1 MKPILEV
8 EKLAVR
14 FGAHHAVK
22 NLSFAVQ
29 QNEMLALVGESGC
42 GKSTTALAIMR
53 LLPSV
58 ATLEG
63 RIEFEG
69 RDLIGLSKPSMR
81 SIRGNAI
88 SMIFQEPMTCL
99 NPVLS
104 VGQQVVEVLR
114 QHEPL
119 SREAAWKRTV
129 ELLDLVKL
137 PEPARRV
144 HDYPHNLSGG
154 QRQRVMIAMAVACRP
169 RLLIADEPTT
179 ALDVTIQAQILR
191 LLDSLRRDLSMSV
204 LLITHDLGVVGQYAN
219 RVAVMYSG
227 ETVEDGATQRI
238 FTQPRHPYTKGLLGA
253 SLTLDENLH
262 YRKRRLTEIRSH
274 IDPATGRRD
283 FSLSDERVA
292 SAPNIVFTRSP
303 YVRPPASI
311 ATGTAADAAAEKP
324 PLLSV
329 RDLSTRYEGKGNVVD
344 GVSFDI
350 GHDETVGL
358 VGESGCGKSTLS
370 RTLLRLLPS
379 SSGTIHLDGTD
390 VTHLSGSKLRAIRPH
405 VQMIFQ
411 DPYASLNPR
420 QRVIDILDA
429 ALIVHGVGDK
439 FERRRRIADITD
451 RVGLAASSLQRFPH
465 EFSGGQ
471 RQRIGI
477 ARALVLQPKLVICD
491 EPVSALDVSIRAQ
504 VLNLLVELKQS
515 LGLSY
520 LFISHD
526 LSVVRYIADRVLV
539 MNAGKIVESGDHD
552 TIWSRPAHAYTRSLI
567 DAVPKPAFA
576 GRVHGSQAAPRPDDV
591 DLPFSFYRF
600 AI

>member
-1 MKPILEV
+1 MINPILEV
-8 EKLAVR
+8 DRLAVR
-14 FGAHHAVK
+14 FGSQYAVK
-22 NLSFAVQ
+22 NLSFAVHE
-29 QNEMLALVGESGC
+29 NEMLALVGESGC
-42 GKSTTALAIMR
+42 GKSTTALAIMQ
-53 LLPSV
+53 LLPSSAV
-58 ATLEG
+58 LDG
-63 RIEFEG
+63 RIDFEG
-69 RDLIGLSKPSMR
+69 RDLIGLSKPTMR

-99 NPVLS
+99 NPVLTI
-104 VGQQVVEVLR
+104 GHQIVEVLR
-114 QHEPL
+114 RHEPL
-119 SREAAWKRTV
+119 SAAAAWQRAV
-129 ELLDLVKL
+129 ELLDLVRL
-137 PEPARRV
+137 PEPARRA

-179 ALDVTIQAQILR
+179 ALDVTIQAQILQ
-191 LLDSLRRDLSMSV
+191 LLDSLRHELSMAV

-227 ETVEDGATQRI
+227 ETVEDGTTQRI
-238 FTQPRHPYTKGLLGA
+238 FTRPAHPYTRGLLGA
-253 SLTLDENLH
+253 SLTLDQNLH

-274 IDPATGRRD
+274 VDARTGQHN
-283 FSLSDERVA
+283 FSLSDERA
-292 SAPNIVFTRSP
+292 ESAPNIVFTRSP
-303 YVRPPASI
+303 YVRPAPAANPASSHS
-311 ATGTAADAAAEKP
+311 P
-324 PLLSV
+324 SPQPLLAV
-329 RDLSTRYEGKGNVVD
+329 RELVTRYDGKGNAVD

-370 RTLLRLLPS
+370 RTILRLIPS
-379 SSGTIHLDGTD
+379 TAGTISLDGKD
-390 VTHLSGSKLRAIRPH
+390 ITHLTGSKLRAIRPQ

-420 QRVIDILDA
+420 QSVTDILNA
-429 ALIVHGVGDK
+429 ALIVHGVADK
-439 FERRRRIADITD
+439 HERQRRIADITD
-451 RVGLAASSLQRFPH
+451 RVGLAAKSLQRFPH

-477 ARALVLQPKLVICD
+477 ARALVLRPKLVICD

-552 TIWSRPAHAYTRSLI
+552 TIWSRPTHAYTRSLI
-567 DAVPKPAFA
+567 EAVPKPSFG
-576 GRVHGSQAAPRPDDV
+576 GRIHGNTVPREQEA
-591 DLPFSFYRF
+591 DLPFAFYRF

>member
-1 MKPILEV
+1 MMKPILEV
-8 EKLAVR
+8 DRLAVH
-14 FGAHHAVK
+14 FGAQHAVN
-22 NLSFAVQ
+22 NLSFIVHE
-29 QNEMLALVGESGC
+29 NEMLALVGESGC
-42 GKSTTALAIMR
+42 GKSTTALAIMQ
-53 LLPSV
+53 LLPSS

-63 RIEFEG
+63 RIDFEG
-69 RDLIGLSKPSMR
+69 RDLVGLSKTTMR

-99 NPVLS
+99 NPVMT
-104 VGQQVVEVLR
+104 VGNQIVEVLR
-114 QHEPL
+114 RHEPL
-119 SREAAWKRTV
+119 SADAAWKRAT
-129 ELLDLVKL
+129 ELLDLVRL
-137 PEPARRV
+137 PEPAKRA
-144 HDYPHNLSGG
+144 HDYPHSLSGG

-179 ALDVTIQAQILR
+179 ALDVTIQAQILQ
-191 LLDSLRRDLSMSV
+191 LLDSLRRDLSMAV

-227 ETVEDGATQRI
+227 EAVEDGATQRI

-253 SLTLDENLH
+253 SLTLDQDLH
-262 YRKRRLTEIRSH
+262 YRTRRLTEIRTH
-274 IDPATGRRD
+274 IDTDTGLRD
-283 FSLSDERVA
+283 FSLSDERIA

-303 YVRPPASI
+303 YVRAP
-311 ATGTAADAAAEKP
+311 AADNRA
-324 PLLSV
+324 PLLAV
-329 RDLSTRYEGKGNVVD
+329 RDLVTRYDKGNVVD
-344 GVSFDI
+344 GVSFDV

-370 RTLLRLLPS
+370 RTILRLIQS
-379 SSGTIHLDGTD
+379 TSGTISLDGQD
-390 VTHLSGSKLRAIRPH
+390 ITHLGGSKLRAIRPKI
-405 VQMIFQ
+405 QMIFQ

-420 QRVIDILDA
+420 QRVLDILDA
-429 ALIVHGVGDK
+429 ALIVHGVADK
-439 FERRRRIADITD
+439 HERRRRIADITD
-451 RVGLAASSLQRFPH
+451 RVGLASKSLQRFAH

-539 MNAGKIVESGDHD
+539 MNTGKIVESGDHES
-552 TIWSRPAHAYTRSLI
+552 IWSRPAHAYTRSLI
-567 DAVPKPAFA
+567 DAVPKPAFS
-576 GRVHGSQAAPRPDDV
+576 RHRQDNTAPRQDDV

-600 AI
+600 AV

>member
-1 MKPILEV
+1 MKSILEV
-8 EKLAVR
+8 DRLAVR
-14 FGAHHAVK
+14 FGAQHAVR
-22 NLSFAVQ
+22 NLSFKVHE
-29 QNEMLALVGESGC
+29 NEMLALVGESGC
-42 GKSTTALAIMR
+42 GKSTTALAVMQ
-53 LLPSV
+53 LLPTS

-63 RIEFEG
+63 KIEFEG
-69 RDLIGLSKPSMR
+69 RDLVGLSKQTMR

-88 SMIFQEPMTCL
+88 SMIFQEPMTSL
-99 NPVLS
+99 NPVMT
-104 VGQQVVEVLR
+104 VGQQIVEVLR
-114 QHEPL
+114 RHEPL
-119 SREAAWKRTV
+119 SAGAAWQRAV
-129 ELLDLVKL
+129 ELLDLVRL
-137 PEPARRV
+137 PEPASRAN
-144 HDYPHNLSGG
+144 DYPHNLSGG

-179 ALDVTIQAQILR
+179 ALDVTIQAQILQ
-191 LLDSLRRDLSMSV
+191 LLDSLRRDLSMAV

-227 ETVEDGATQRI
+227 ETVEDGTTQRI
-238 FTQPRHPYTKGLLGA
+238 FTHPRHPYTKGLLGA
-253 SLTLDENLH
+253 SLTLDQNLH
-262 YRKRRLTEIRSH
+262 YRTRRLTEIRSH
-274 IDPATGRRD
+274 IDTDTGLRD
-283 FSLSDERVA
+283 FSLSDERIA

-303 YVRPPASI
+303 YVRPPA
-311 ATGTAADAAAEKP
+311 ADKRP

-329 RDLSTRYEGKGNVVD
+329 RDLVTSYPGKGNAVD
-344 GVSFDI
+344 GVSFDV

-370 RTLLRLLPS
+370 RTILRLIPS
-379 SSGTIHLDGTD
+379 ASGTINLDD
-390 VTHLSGSKLRAIRPH
+390 QDITHLGGSKLRAIRPKI
-405 VQMIFQ
+405 QMIFQ

-420 QRVIDILDA
+420 QRVLDILDA
-429 ALIVHGVGDK
+429 ALIVHGVSDK
-439 FERRRRIADITD
+439 HERRRHIADITD
-451 RVGLAASSLQRFPH
+451 RVGLASKSLQRFAH

-539 MNAGKIVESGDHD
+539 MNSGKIVESGDHES
-552 TIWSRPAHAYTRSLI
+552 IWSRPAHAYTRSLI

-576 GRVHGSQAAPRPDDV
+576 RRVNDKTAPFQDDV

>member
-8 EKLAVR
+8 DRLAVR
-14 FGAHHAVK
+14 FGAQHAVN
-22 NLSFAVQ
+22 NLSFTVHE
-29 QNEMLALVGESGC
+29 NEMLALVGESGC
-42 GKSTTALAIMR
+42 GKSTTALAIMQ
-53 LLPSV
+53 LLPSG

-63 RIEFEG
+63 RIDFEG
-69 RDLIGLSKPSMR
+69 RDLVGLSKPTMR

-99 NPVLS
+99 NPVMT
-104 VGQQVVEVLR
+104 VGNQIVEVLR
-114 QHEPL
+114 RHEPL
-119 SREAAWKRTV
+119 SADAAWKRAT
-129 ELLDLVKL
+129 ELLDLVRL
-137 PEPARRV
+137 PEPARRA
-144 HDYPHNLSGG
+144 HDYPHSLSGG

-179 ALDVTIQAQILR
+179 ALDVTIQAQILQ
-191 LLDSLRRDLSMSV
+191 LLDSLRRDLSMAV

-227 ETVEDGATQRI
+227 EAVEDGATQRI

-253 SLTLDENLH
+253 SLTLDQNLH
-262 YRKRRLTEIRSH
+262 YRTRRLTEIRSH
-274 IDPATGRRD
+274 IDTDTGLRD

-303 YVRPPASI
+303 YVRAP
-311 ATGTAADAAAEKP
+311 TADSRA
-324 PLLSV
+324 PLLAV
-329 RDLSTRYEGKGNVVD
+329 RDLVTRYDGKGNVVD
-344 GVSFDI
+344 GVSFDV

-370 RTLLRLLPS
+370 RTILRLIQS
-379 SSGTIHLDGTD
+379 TSGTISLDGQD
-390 VTHLSGSKLRAIRPH
+390 ITHLGGSKLRAIRPKI
-405 VQMIFQ
+405 QMIFQ

-420 QRVIDILDA
+420 HRVLDILDA
-429 ALIVHGVGDK
+429 ALIVHGVVDK
-439 FERRRRIADITD
+439 QERRQRIADITD
-451 RVGLAASSLQRFPH
+451 RVGLASKSLQRFAH

-539 MNAGKIVESGDHD
+539 MNTGKIVESGDHES
-552 TIWSRPAHAYTRSLI
+552 IWSRPAHAYTRSLI
-567 DAVPKPAFA
+567 DAVPKPAF
-576 GRVHGSQAAPRPDDV
+576 GRRVHDNTAPRQDDV

-600 AI
+600 AV

>member
-1 MKPILEV
+1 MMKPILEV
-8 EKLAVR
+8 DRLAVR
-14 FGAHHAVK
+14 FGAQHAVS
-22 NLSFAVQ
+22 NLSFTVHE
-29 QNEMLALVGESGC
+29 NEMLALVGESGC
-42 GKSTTALAIMR
+42 GKSTTALAIMQ
-53 LLPSV
+53 LLPSS

-63 RIEFEG
+63 RIDFEG
-69 RDLIGLSKPSMR
+69 RDLVGLSKPTMR

-99 NPVLS
+99 NPVMT
-104 VGQQVVEVLR
+104 VGAQIVEVLR
-114 QHEPL
+114 RHEPL
-119 SREAAWKRTV
+119 SADAAWKRAT
-129 ELLDLVKL
+129 ELLDLVRL
-137 PEPARRV
+137 PEPASRA
-144 HDYPHNLSGG
+144 HDYPHSLSGG

-179 ALDVTIQAQILR
+179 ALDVTIQAQILQ
-191 LLDSLRRDLSMSV
+191 LLDSLGRDLSMAV

-227 ETVEDGATQRI
+227 EAVEDGTTQRI

-253 SLTLDENLH
+253 SLTLDQNLH
-262 YRKRRLTEIRSH
+262 YRTRRLTEIRSH
-274 IDPATGRRD
+274 IDADTGLRD
-283 FSLSDERVA
+283 FSLSDERIA
-292 SAPNIVFTRSP
+292 SAPNIIFTRSP
-303 YVRPPASI
+303 YVRAP
-311 ATGTAADAAAEKP
+311 AADTRA
-324 PLLSV
+324 PLLAV
-329 RDLSTRYEGKGNVVD
+329 RDLVTRYDGKRNVVD
-344 GVSFDI
+344 GVSFDV
-350 GHDETVGL
+350 GQDETVGL

-370 RTLLRLLPS
+370 RTILRLIQS
-379 SSGTIHLDGTD
+379 TSGSISLDGQDITN
-390 VTHLSGSKLRAIRPH
+390 LGGSKLRAIRPKI
-405 VQMIFQ
+405 QMIFQ

-420 QRVIDILDA
+420 QRVLDILDA
-429 ALIVHGVGDK
+429 ALIVHGVADK
-439 FERRRRIADITD
+439 QERRRRIADITD
-451 RVGLAASSLQRFPH
+451 RVGLASKSLQRFAH

-539 MNAGKIVESGDHD
+539 MNTGKIVESGDHE

-567 DAVPKPAFA
+567 DAVPKPAFS
-576 GRVHGSQAAPRPDDV
+576 RHRHDKTAPRQDDV

-600 AI
+600 AV

>member
-1 MKPILEV
+1 MMKPILEV
-8 EKLAVR
+8 DRLAVR
-14 FGAHHAVK
+14 FGAQHAVS
-22 NLSFAVQ
+22 NLSFTVHE
-29 QNEMLALVGESGC
+29 NEMLALVGESGC
-42 GKSTTALAIMR
+42 GKSTTALAIMQ
-53 LLPSV
+53 LLPSS

-63 RIEFEG
+63 RIDFEG
-69 RDLIGLSKPSMR
+69 RDLVGLSKPTMR

-99 NPVLS
+99 NPVMT
-104 VGQQVVEVLR
+104 VGAQIVEVLR
-114 QHEPL
+114 RHEPL
-119 SREAAWKRTV
+119 SADAAWKRAI
-129 ELLDLVKL
+129 ELLDLVRL
-137 PEPARRV
+137 PEPASRA
-144 HDYPHNLSGG
+144 HDYPHSLSGG

-179 ALDVTIQAQILR
+179 ALDVTIQAQILQ
-191 LLDSLRRDLSMSV
+191 LLDSLRRDLSMAV

-227 ETVEDGATQRI
+227 EAVEDGTTQRI

-253 SLTLDENLH
+253 SLTLDQNLH
-262 YRKRRLTEIRSH
+262 YRTRRLTEIRSH
-274 IDPATGRRD
+274 IDTDTGLRD
-283 FSLSDERVA
+283 FSLSDERIA

-303 YVRPPASI
+303 YVRAP
-311 ATGTAADAAAEKP
+311 AADTRA
-324 PLLSV
+324 PLLAV
-329 RDLSTRYEGKGNVVD
+329 RDLVTRYDGKHNVVD
-344 GVSFDI
+344 GVSFDV

-370 RTLLRLLPS
+370 RTILRLIQS
-379 SSGTIHLDGTD
+379 TSGSISLDGQD
-390 VTHLSGSKLRAIRPH
+390 ITHLGGGKLRAIRPKI
-405 VQMIFQ
+405 QMIFQ

-420 QRVIDILDA
+420 QRVLDILDA
-429 ALIVHGVGDK
+429 ALIVHGVADK
-439 FERRRRIADITD
+439 QERRRRIADITD
-451 RVGLAASSLQRFPH
+451 RVGLASKSLQRFAH

-539 MNAGKIVESGDHD
+539 MNTGKIVESGDHES
-552 TIWSRPAHAYTRSLI
+552 IWSRPAHAYTRSLI
-567 DAVPKPAFA
+567 DAVPKPAFS
-576 GRVHGSQAAPRPDDV
+576 RHRHDNTAPRQDDV

-600 AI
+600 AV

>member
-1 MKPILEV
+1 MMQPILEV
-8 EKLAVR
+8 DHLTVR
-14 FGAHHAVK
+14 FGAQSAVK
-22 NLSFAVQ
+22 DLSFAVHE
-29 QNEMLALVGESGC
+29 NEMLALVGESGC
-42 GKSTTALAIMR
+42 GKSTTALAIMQ
-53 LLPSV
+53 LLPAS
-58 ATLEG
+58 ATFDG
-63 RIEFEG
+63 RIDFEG
-69 RDLIGLSKPSMR
+69 RDLVGLSKPTMR

-99 NPVLS
+99 NPVLTI
-104 VGQQVVEVLR
+104 GHQIVEVLR
-114 QHEPL
+114 RHEPL
-119 SREAAWKRTV
+119 SANAAWNRAV

-137 PEPARRV
+137 PEPATRA

-179 ALDVTIQAQILR
+179 ALDVTIQAQILQ
-191 LLDSLRRDLSMSV
+191 LLDSLRHEMSMAV

-238 FTQPRHPYTKGLLGA
+238 FTQPTHPYTRGLLGA
-253 SLTLDENLH
+253 SLTLDQNLH
-262 YRKRRLTEIRSH
+262 YRKRRLTEIRTH
-274 IDPATGRRD
+274 VDKNTGQRN
-283 FSLSDERVA
+283 FSLSDERNA
-292 SAPNIVFTRSP
+292 TTPNIVFTRSA
-303 YVRPPASI
+303 YARPTVSAVPATH
-311 ATGTAADAAAEKP
+311 AQPMLA
-324 PLLSV
+324 V
-329 RDLSTRYEGKGNVVD
+329 RDLVTRYDGKTSNAVD
-344 GVSFDI
+344 GVSFDV

-370 RTLLRLLPS
+370 RAILRLIPS
-379 SSGTIHLDGTD
+379 AAGTISLDGKDITQL
-390 VTHLSGSKLRAIRPH
+390 TGSRLRAIRPQ

-420 QRVIDILDA
+420 QSVADILNA
-429 ALIVHGVGDK
+429 ALIVHGVADK
-439 FERRRRIADITD
+439 GERQRRITDITD
-451 RVGLAASSLQRFPH
+451 RVGLAAKSLRRFPH

-477 ARALVLQPKLVICD
+477 ARALILRPKLVICD

-567 DAVPKPAFA
+567 DAVPKPVFTS
-576 GRVHGSQAAPRPDDV
+576 RLHGNAVPREDDA

>member
-1 MKPILEV
+1 MKPLLKV
-8 EKLAVR
+8 DRLAVR
-14 FGAHHAVK
+14 FGTQHSVN
-22 NLSFAVQ
+22 NLSFVVHE
-29 QNEMLALVGESGC
+29 NEMLALVGESGC

-53 LLPSV
+53 LLPSS

-69 RDLIGLSKPSMR
+69 RDLIGLSKPTMR
-81 SIRGNAI
+81 SLRGNAI

-99 NPVLS
+99 NPVMTI
-104 VGQQVVEVLR
+104 GQQVAEVLR

-119 SREAAWKRTV
+119 SRDAAGKRAI

-137 PEPARRV
+137 PEPARRAQEFA
-144 HDYPHNLSGG
+144 HNLSGG

-179 ALDVTIQAQILR
+179 ALDVTIQAQILQ
-191 LLDSLRRDLSMSV
+191 LLDSLRRDLSMAV

-219 RVAVMYSG
+219 RVAVMYGG
-227 ETVEDGATQRI
+227 ESLEEGATQRI

-253 SLTLDENLH
+253 SLTLDQNLH

-274 IDPATGRRD
+274 IDTHTGLRD
-283 FSLSDERVA
+283 FSLSRERVE
-292 SAPNIVFTRSP
+292 SAPNIIFTRSP
-303 YVRPPASI
+303 YVRESL
-311 ATGTAADAAAEKP
+311 ADNKP
-324 PLLSV
+324 PLLAV
-329 RDLSTRYEGKGNVVD
+329 HNLVARYDGRGNAVD
-344 GVSFDI
+344 GVSFEI

-370 RTLLRLLPS
+370 KTILRLIPS
-379 SSGTIHLDGTD
+379 TSGTISLDGTD
-390 VTHLSGSKLRAIRPH
+390 ITHLTGSKLRAMRPQ

-420 QRVIDILDA
+420 QRVFDILDA
-429 ALIVHGVGDK
+429 ALIVHGVADK
-439 FERRRRIADITD
+439 QERRRRIADIAD
-451 RVGLAASSLQRFPH
+451 RVGLAARSLQRFPH

-539 MNAGKIVESGDHD
+539 MNSGKIVESGDHD
-552 TIWSRPAHAYTRSLI
+552 AIWSRPAHAYTQSLI
-567 DAVPKPAFA
+567 DAVPKPAFP
-576 GRVHGSQAAPRPDDV
+576 GLVQGG
-591 DLPFSFYRF
+591 
-600 AI
+600 

>member
-1 MKPILEV
+1 MKSILEV
-8 EKLAVR
+8 DRLAVR
-14 FGAHHAVK
+14 FGAQHAVR
-22 NLSFAVQ
+22 NLSFKVHE
-29 QNEMLALVGESGC
+29 NEMLALVGESGC
-42 GKSTTALAIMR
+42 GKSTTALAVMR
-53 LLPSV
+53 LLPSS

-63 RIEFEG
+63 KIEFEG
-69 RDLIGLSKPSMR
+69 RDLVGLSKQTMR

-88 SMIFQEPMTCL
+88 SMIFQEPMTSL
-99 NPVLS
+99 NPVMT
-104 VGQQVVEVLR
+104 VGQQIVEVLR
-114 QHEPL
+114 RHEPL
-119 SREAAWKRTV
+119 SAGAAWQRAV
-129 ELLDLVKL
+129 ELLDLVRL
-137 PEPARRV
+137 PEPASRAN
-144 HDYPHNLSGG
+144 DYPHNLSGG

-179 ALDVTIQAQILR
+179 ALDVTIQAQILQ
-191 LLDSLRRDLSMSV
+191 LLDSLRRDLSMAV

-227 ETVEDGATQRI
+227 ETVEDGTTQRI
-238 FTQPRHPYTKGLLGA
+238 FTHPRHPYTKGLLGA
-253 SLTLDENLH
+253 SLTLDQNLH
-262 YRKRRLTEIRSH
+262 YRTRRLTEIRSH
-274 IDPATGRRD
+274 IDTDTGLRD
-283 FSLSDERVA
+283 FSLSDERIA

-303 YVRPPASI
+303 YVRPPA
-311 ATGTAADAAAEKP
+311 ADKRP

-329 RDLSTRYEGKGNVVD
+329 RDLVTSYPGKGNAVD
-344 GVSFDI
+344 GVSFDV

-370 RTLLRLLPS
+370 RTILRLIPS
-379 SSGTIHLDGTD
+379 ASGTINLDD
-390 VTHLSGSKLRAIRPH
+390 QDITHLGGSKLRAIRPKI
-405 VQMIFQ
+405 QMIFQ

-420 QRVIDILDA
+420 QRVLDILDA
-429 ALIVHGVGDK
+429 ALIVHGVSDK
-439 FERRRRIADITD
+439 HERRRHIADITD
-451 RVGLAASSLQRFPH
+451 RVGLASKSLQRFAH

-539 MNAGKIVESGDHD
+539 MNSGKIVESGDHES
-552 TIWSRPAHAYTRSLI
+552 IWSRPAHAYTRSLI

-576 GRVHGSQAAPRPDDV
+576 RRVNDKTAPFQDDV

>member
-8 EKLAVR
+8 DRLAVR
-14 FGAHHAVK
+14 FGAQYAVK
-22 NLSFAVQ
+22 NLSFTVYED
-29 QNEMLALVGESGC
+29 EMLALVGESGC
-42 GKSTTALAIMR
+42 GKSTTALAIMQ
-53 LLPSV
+53 LLPAS
-58 ATLEG
+58 ATLDG
-63 RIEFEG
+63 RIDFEG
-69 RDLIGLSKPSMR
+69 RDLIGLSKPTMR

-88 SMIFQEPMTCL
+88 SMIFQEPMTSL
-99 NPVLS
+99 NPVLTI
-104 VGQQVVEVLR
+104 GQQIVEVLR
-114 QHEPL
+114 RHEPL
-119 SREAAWKRTV
+119 SAGAAWNRAV

-137 PEPARRV
+137 AEPAKRA
-144 HDYPHNLSGG
+144 HEYPHHLSGG

-179 ALDVTIQAQILR
+179 ALDVTIQAQILQ
-191 LLDSLRRDLSMSV
+191 LLDSLRRELSMAV

-238 FTQPRHPYTKGLLGA
+238 FTKPTHPYTRGLLGA
-253 SLTLDENLH
+253 SLTLDQNLH

-274 IDPATGRRD
+274 VDTRTGQRN
-283 FSLSDERVA
+283 FSLSNERA
-292 SAPNIVFTRSP
+292 ESAPNIVFTRSP
-303 YVRPPASI
+303 YAQPAVPV
-311 ATGTAADAAAEKP
+311 AAPANP
-324 PLLSV
+324 HPLLAV
-329 RDLSTRYEGKGNVVD
+329 RDLVTRYDGKTNNAVD
-344 GVSFDI
+344 GVSFDV

-370 RTLLRLLPS
+370 RTILRLIS
-379 SSGTIHLDGTD
+379 STAGTISLAGQDI
-390 VTHLSGSKLRAIRPH
+390 THLTGSKLRAIRPQ

-420 QRVIDILDA
+420 QSVMDILNA
-429 ALIVHGVGDK
+429 ALLVHGVADK
-439 FERRRRIADITD
+439 QERQRRITDITD
-451 RVGLAASSLQRFPH
+451 RVGLAAKSLQRFPH

-477 ARALVLQPKLVICD
+477 ARALVLRPKLVICD

-504 VLNLLVELKQS
+504 VLNLLVELKQA

-539 MNAGKIVESGDHD
+539 MNTGKIVESGDHD
-552 TIWSRPAHAYTRSLI
+552 TIWARPAHAYTRSLI
-567 DAVPKPAFA
+567 DAVPKPSFT
-576 GRVHGSQAAPRPDDV
+576 GRIHGNAVPREEETS
-591 DLPFSFYRF
+591 LPFSFYRF